1 VAAGIGIGL
10 LLPRI
15 TAGPSGAST
24 RVAESLVAVGFG
36 ILGLTSL
43 IYSLLFLVAQWAFSS
58 LSPRLNLFRD
68 DPIVWCTYGLAIG
81 IFVFSLTAIL
91 GPLPCRGASARLG
104 IVYSEQSVGIDRIAL
119 VWLISA
125 DFVVNA
131 FREHQEGYNV
141 RINGGDEA

>member
-1 VAAGIGIGL
+1 VAAGIGLGL
-10 LLPRI
+10 LLPR
-15 TAGPSGAST
+15 TTTGPSGASA

-68 DPIVWCTYGLAIG
+68 DPIVWRTYGLAIG

-91 GPLPCRGASARLG
+91 GPLPCRGPSARLG
-104 IVYSEQSVGIDRIAL
+104 IVYSEQSVGIDRIAYS
-119 VWLISA
+119 VV
-125 DFVVNA
+125 DFGR
-131 FREHQEGYNV
+131 FRRECLS
-141 RINGGDEA
+141 